1 MTTTDVPPAP
11 VAARGRAGIQTA
23 AIGLGALM
31 AALAQTLVLPVLP
44 TISRDIG
51 ASESQATWLLT
62 STLLVGAV
70 SVPIIGRFADIWGR
84 RLMLQIALGALA
96 VGSLVD
102 ALTDSPA
109 VMIVGRALTGLSSAA
124 IPLGISVLAANLAPD
139 RRGSA
144 MALISAMLGVG
155 GALGLPLAG
164 LIGDNFDYHVLF
176 WIGVV
181 GAIVSLVMVALFV
194 REPATE
200 GGSHIDWAGIVLLA
214 GGLVCLV
221 LPLAQGTAWGWGSAL
236 TIGLFVAA
244 VVLLVSLVLVERR
257 VHDPLVDIAALS
269 NPPVLI
275 TNVASVFVGFALFAS
290 FVGTSNYVQAPTATG
305 YGFGS
310 SVLVAGLALLPSG
323 ILMLVLSP
331 VAAVLIRR
339 WGGGRVLALAGVVI
353 ALGLILRIVAHGA
366 LWEIVVGS
374 SIVGVG
380 TGVGYAALP
389 SLISAHS
396 RSTELAA
403 ANGINS
409 LARSLGSSLASAV
422 GGSIL
427 AAITMD
433 LGGTAVPSLGGYQT
447 LFAICAGAALLA
459 AVGGLAISALG
470 RRRGPQAGADEPDAD
485 EPRHAAAVEGAA
497 AR

>member
-1 MTTTDVPPAP
+1 MSPIDTAAPATTPG
-11 VAARGRAGIQTA
+11 GRAGLQTA

-31 AALAQTLVLPVLP
+31 AALTQTLVLPVLP

-51 ASESQATWLLT
+51 ASTTQTTWLLT

-70 SVPIIGRFADIWGR
+70 SVPIISRFADMWGR

-96 VGSLVD
+96 VGSLID
-102 ALTDSPA
+102 ALTDDPG
-109 VMIVGRALTGLSSAA
+109 VMIVGRALTGLSAAA
-124 IPLGISVLAANLAPD
+124 IPLGISLLAATLPPE

-144 MALISAMLGVG
+144 MALVSAMLGVG

-164 LIGDNFDYHVLF
+164 LIGDNFDYHLLF

-181 GAIVSLVMVALFV
+181 GAVVSIAMVTAFV
-194 REPATE
+194 REPATD
-200 GGSHIDWAGIVLLA
+200 GGTGIDGAGIVLLA

-221 LPLAQGTAWGWGSAL
+221 LPLAQGTAWGWGSL
-236 TIGLFVAA
+236 RTIGLLVAS
-244 VVLLVSLVLVERR
+244 VVLLAALSVVERR
-257 VHDPLVDIAALS
+257 VRNPLVDMVAFT

-275 TNVASVFVGFALFAS
+275 TNIASVFVGFALFAS
-290 FVGTSNYVQAPTATG
+290 FVGTSNYVQAPEATG

-310 SVLVAGLALLPSG
+310 SVLTAGLTLLPSG
-323 ILMLVLSP
+323 LLMLVLAP
-331 VAAVLIRR
+331 VAATLIRR
-339 WGGGRVLALAGVVI
+339 WGGGRVLALGGVVI
-353 ALGLILRIVAHGA
+353 AGGLVMRIFATGS
-366 LWEIVVGS
+366 LWEVVIGA
-374 SIVGVG
+374 SIVGAG
-380 TGVGYAALP
+380 TGIGYAALP

-396 RSTELAA
+396 RSNELAA

-433 LGGTAVPSLGGYQT
+433 LGGAEVPSLGGYQT
-447 LFAICAGAALLA
+447 LFAICAAAALLA
-459 AVGGLAISALG
+459 AAAGLLVTALA
-470 RRRGPQAGADEPDAD
+470 RRRGPDADADMPDAD
-485 EPRHAAAVEGAA
+485 EPFAGHDALVG
-497 AR
+497 